1 MTEQLEAVE
10 VPFVEFASISR
21 LSRDMVVTE
30 KIDGTNAQ
38 VTVTEDGRV
47 LAGSRNRWIT
57 PEQDN
62 FGFARWAKENEDALR
77 AGLGVGSHYG
87 EWWGAGIQRRY
98 GLTEKRFS
106 LFNVSRWTSRHNQGE
121 ADAPDVEHTRCIEV
135 PCCHVVPVLMRRT
148 FDTAAVD
155 TTLNGLVSCGSVAA
169 LGFMKPEGVV
179 VYHAASRTLFKK
191 TLDKN
196 DGHKGA

>member
-1 MTEQLEAVE
+1 MSESTLAALNLP
-10 VPFVEFASISR
+10 PFVEFASISR

-38 VTVTEDGRV
+38 VTVLEDGRL

-62 FGFARWAKENEDALR
+62 FGFARWVAEHADELR
-77 AGLGVGSHYG
+77 SGLGVGSHYG
-87 EWWGAGIQRRY
+87 EWWGSGIQRRY
-98 GLTEKRFS
+98 GLDEKRFS
-106 LFNVSRWTSRHNQGE
+106 LFNVSRWTCSNNVAE
-121 ADAPDVEHTRCIEV
+121 KADGDTRCIEV
-135 PCCHVVPVLMRRT
+135 PCCHVVPVLYRGM
-148 FDTAAVD
+148 FDTSKVD
-155 TTLNGLVSCGSVAA
+155 ECLYTLQRLGSATA

-196 DGHKGA
+196 DGHKSA